1 MYGYV
6 GLCRAKLCHILTN
19 GEPLY
24 DAYTTYLPVNHSL
37 LLSRLKNSFG
47 MTGTVLQWLHS
58 YLSGRSQF
66 VESNDTLVIVDTTA
80 APALY
85 IVGQ

>member
-1 MYGYV
+1 MF
-6 GLCRAKLCHILTN
+6 LLLLDLSAAFDT
-19 GEPLY
+19 
-24 DAYTTYLPVNHSL
+24 VNHSL
-37 LLSRLKNSFG
+37 LLARLKNSLG
-47 MTGTVLQWLHS
+47 ITGTVLQWSHS

-66 VESNDTLVIVDTTA
+66 VEINDTLVIVDTTA